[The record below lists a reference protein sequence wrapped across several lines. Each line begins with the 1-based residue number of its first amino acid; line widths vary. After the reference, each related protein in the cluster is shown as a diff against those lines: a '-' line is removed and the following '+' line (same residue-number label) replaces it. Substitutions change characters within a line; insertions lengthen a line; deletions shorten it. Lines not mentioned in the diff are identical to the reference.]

1 MKRISLTGAF
11 LAVLALVATSAAA
24 QSTGTVR
31 GRVTDDKGQALDGAK
46 IEVEYLGGVTRV
58 FRVSANKKGEFTQ
71 VGIQPGQYKITIT
84 KEGYQGTFLSLKI
97 GIGEPTEL
105 GEIKLISIKDAQKA
119 AAGAKV
125 DDLAGPFKAA
135 LELMRQG
142 QLDEAKA
149 AYEALL
155 VKHADVAE
163 VHYNLGYIAFQKK
176 DMAVAEAAYK
186 KALELKPDYSL
197 AYTAL
202 AEVYQATEGQ
212 AKAVEYLSG
221 VAAQMPE
228 DGKIQYRLGLF
239 HVSSGKYA
247 EAGAAFE
254 KAQQLD
260 PENAEI
266 YYQLGT
272 IYVGKNDV
280 AKAVESLEKYLA
292 LNPENAQNKATATA
306 LIAALKPKK

>member
-31 GRVTDDKGQALDGAK
+31 GRVTDAKGQALEGAK
-46 IEVEYLGGVTRV
+46 IEVEFLGGVTRV
-58 FRVSANKKGEFTQ
+58 FKVSANKRGEFTQ

-84 KEGYQGTFLSLKI
+84 KDGYQGTFLNLKI

-105 GEIKLISIKDAQKA
+105 GEIKLVSMQEAQKA

-135 LELMRQG
+135 FDLMQQG
-142 QLDEAKA
+142 KLDEAKA

-155 VKHADVAE
+155 AKHADVAE
-163 VHYNLGYIAFQKK
+163 VHYNLGYIASQKK
-176 DMAVAEAAYK
+176 DLAAAAACYQ
-186 KALELKPDYSL
+186 KAIELKPDYSQ
-197 AYTAL
+197 AYTAM
-202 AEVYQATEGQ
+202 AEVYQSTEGQ
-212 AKAVEYLSG
+212 GKAIEYLSG

-239 HVSSGKYA
+239 YVSGGKYA

-280 AKAVESLEKYLA
+280 AKAVASLEKYLSM
-292 LNPENAQNKATATA
+292 NPASDQNKATATA